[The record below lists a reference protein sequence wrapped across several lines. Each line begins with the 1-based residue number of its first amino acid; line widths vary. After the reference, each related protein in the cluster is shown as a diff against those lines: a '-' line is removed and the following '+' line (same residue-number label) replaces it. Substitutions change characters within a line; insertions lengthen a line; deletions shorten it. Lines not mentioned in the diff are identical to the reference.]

1 MFTHPD
7 RPAGGLFQSPKD
19 TECSSVSTDFTW
31 KLVLSPSFALVTTL
45 EYEMAIM
52 KNLPVWE
59 NFVAVTSPRSSN
71 LLGDFSGS
79 NSSPIVQETRKDS
92 TQLTLMLV
100 WNLFS
105 LCSNLLQTFF
115 FFCSHISLVKTLV
128 TRTRKI
134 YPGVGGGRIG
144 EYTKVA
150 IKLVVSCSG

>member
-1 MFTHPD
+1 MFTHPN
-7 RPAGGLFQSPKD
+7 RPAGGLFQLPKD

-115 FFCSHISLVKTLV
+115 YFCSYISLVKTLV
-128 TRTRKI
+128 TRTWKI
-134 YPGVGGGRIG
+134 YLGVGGWENWRIYESG
-144 EYTKVA
+144 DR
-150 IKLVVSCSG
+150 LVVSCSA